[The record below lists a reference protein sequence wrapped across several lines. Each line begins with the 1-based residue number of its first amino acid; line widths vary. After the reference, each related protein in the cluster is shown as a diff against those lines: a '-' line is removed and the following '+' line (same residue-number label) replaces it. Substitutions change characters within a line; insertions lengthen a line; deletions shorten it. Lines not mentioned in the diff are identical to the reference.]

1 MTVKLKDIEV
11 QWYEG
16 LRLEDYGNSPAFDRW
31 NAFQLFLERV
41 FNEDQKYRKEK
52 GLSKGG
58 YIKVKAKIIWEDGTT
73 LVDRIDVGL
82 SDGDFTPN
90 EGYVGN
96 YLRYQ
101 NQAMYESDF
110 SSDKPRTNYS
120 WEDEEDEDSK
130 EEMEYRD
137 AERNAGDESYYD
149 PTQKNKDNFDLL
161 WYRTNEAYSMW
172 DEGEISDEVIISR
185 FKKYC
190 KEFLGV
196 N

>member
-1 MTVKLKDIEV
+1 
-11 QWYEG
+11 
-16 LRLEDYGNSPAFDRW
+16 
-31 NAFQLFLERV
+31 
-41 FNEDQKYRKEK
+41 
-52 GLSKGG
+52 
-58 YIKVKAKIIWEDGTT
+58 
-73 LVDRIDVGL
+73 
-82 SDGDFTPN
+82 
-90 EGYVGN
+90 
-96 YLRYQ
+96 
-101 NQAMYESDF
+101 MYESDF

-185 FKKYC
+185 FKKY
-190 KEFLGV
+190 
-196 N
+196 